1 MLGWLNSGDLRNI
14 YANLINMSENQD
26 SIIEF
31 PCQFPIKA
39 MGIAETNF
47 DALVVGI
54 VRKHVPD
61 LTDFTVKSRLSRGA
75 RYISVTVTIEAKSRQ
90 QLDNIY
96 MDLTAHEKILVAL

>member
-1 MLGWLNSGDLRNI
+1 M
-14 YANLINMSENQD
+14 MSSEQD
-26 SIIEF
+26 SMIEF

-39 MGIAETNF
+39 MGKADSNF

-61 LTDFTVKSRLSRGA
+61 LADFTVKSRLSRGA
-75 RYISVTVTIEAKSRQ
+75 RYISVTITIEAQNRE